1 MKKKIKNKKTK
12 CHVLETEQIL
22 VSHRQ
27 SYYRYYYSV
36 YRECYDIKRNVGIL
50 YIFFNLEFCFKL
62 RLSSRDN
69 SWFWY
74 RREL

>member
-1 MKKKIKNKKTK
+1 MKKKKKK
-12 CHVLETEQIL
+12 CHVLETEKIL

-27 SYYRYYYSV
+27 SYYRYYYYISRV
-36 YRECYDIKRNVGIL
+36 LRYQKNVGIL

-62 RLSSRDN
+62 RLFSKDN